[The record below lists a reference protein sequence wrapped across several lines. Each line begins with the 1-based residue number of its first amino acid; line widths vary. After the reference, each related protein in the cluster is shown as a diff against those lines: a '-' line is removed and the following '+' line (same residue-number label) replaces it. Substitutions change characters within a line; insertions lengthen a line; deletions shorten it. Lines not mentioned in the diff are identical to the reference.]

1 MYTVREG
8 ICLTLSASEGFEGV
22 LELLFF
28 TESDHVGNTDGT
40 SNSGMVAFLNNY
52 YFHGYSCGQKCLTLN
67 TAESEYI
74 AMVKCLQFAIW
85 TMLLLREL
93 QFKVKYPIPILA
105 DNVAA
110 ILIAKSPT
118 HTKYA
123 RHIALRTHYIRSILP
138 FRDFILAY
146 IKTTWNFADLN
157 TKAVTPEIFRRLS
170 LRVLY
175 GLHTFNWRG
184 EISKTLEEIWQQTK
198 AQDDARKMEEHVQR
212 FNDTRRIQRAEET
225 AKERELLRL
234 EKQPTKQTTNV
245 VGFTRAKDRTSSGGA
260 RESVA
265 VNAISNN
272 EAMRFGLDKFNKGN
286 QIMRKMG
293 WCKGSIGK
301 DNDGIATAIT
311 GQSIG
316 GQTNRAGLGN
326 KQGEANNTTKRSGRA
341 KQHQQQKCKQ
351 AQQQR
356 KVRWVDTNT
365 RSRGRGRGRGR
376 GRRR

>member
-8 ICLTLSASEGFEGV
+8 ICLVLTRSEGFEGV

-28 TESDHVGNTDGT
+28 TDSDHVGNTDGT
-40 SNSGMVAFLNNY
+40 SNSGMMAFINNN

-85 TMLLLREL
+85 VMLLLREL
-93 QFKVKYPIPILA
+93 QFRVKYPIPILA

-110 ILIAKSPT
+110 ILIAKSPG

-146 IKTTWNFADLN
+146 IKTNWNFADLN
-157 TKAVTPEIFRRLS
+157 TKAVTPDIFRRLS
-170 LRVLY
+170 LRVLC
-175 GLHTFNWRG
+175 GLHTFNWRK
-184 EISKTLEEIWQQTK
+184 EVNKTLEEIWQQTK
-198 AQDDARKMEEHVQR
+198 ARDDAREMEEHVER
-212 FNDTRRIQRAEET
+212 FNETRRTQRAEQV

-234 EKQPTKQTTNV
+234 EQQPTKQTTNV
-245 VGFTRAKDRTSSGGA
+245 VGFTSAKGRTSSGGV

-293 WCKGSIGK
+293 WRKGSIGK
-301 DNDGIATAIT
+301 DNDGLATALT

-316 GQTNRAGLGN
+316 GQTNRAGLGS
-326 KQGEANNTTKRSGRA
+326 KQGGASSSSKRSGGARQR
-341 KQHQQQKCKQ
+341 KQQKSKQ
-351 AQQQR
+351 VPHTKRQKR
-356 KVRWVDTNT
+356 KVRWVDTEMRIT
-365 RSRGRGRGRGR
+365 M
-376 GRRR
+376 RRNR